1 MRIYKPYLLMALT
14 LPFLSVSCQPQVES
28 AKIVTID
35 KVGAIAMPEEIA
47 PIGKIPFQMPDLKRP
62 VFPELTATYQIRE
75 PKQMNLSLLLSIKR
89 SWTFTIEGGG
99 LSSSPKGNGNQGVL
113 C

>member
-62 VFPELTATYQIRE
+62 VFPELTVNISDKGAKADE
-75 PKQMNLSLLLSIKR
+75 PITLIVNQ

>member
-1 MRIYKPYLLMALT
+1 MALT

-47 PIGKIPFQMPDLKRP
+47 PIGKIPFQMQILK
-62 VFPELTATYQIRE
+62 
-75 PKQMNLSLLLSIKR
+75 
-89 SWTFTIEGGG
+89 G
-99 LSSSPKGNGNQGVL
+99 LSFLN
-113 C
+113 

>member
-35 KVGAIAMPEEIA
+35 KIGAIAMPEEIA

-62 VFPELTATYQIRE
+62 VFPELTVNISDKGAKADE
-75 PKQMNLSLLLSIKR
+75 PITLIVNQ
-89 SWTFTIEGGG
+89 TIMDVHNRGGG

>member
-35 KVGAIAMPEEIA
+35 KVGRHCHAGRNCPYWQNTVSDA
-47 PIGKIPFQMPDLKRP
+47 
-62 VFPELTATYQIRE
+62 
-75 PKQMNLSLLLSIKR
+75 
-89 SWTFTIEGGG
+89 
-99 LSSSPKGNGNQGVL
+99 
-113 C
+113 

>member
-1 MRIYKPYLLMALT
+1 MALT

-62 VFPELTATYQIRE
+62 VFPELTIRVIGSSALA
-75 PKQMNLSLLLSIKR
+75 PLSDMLTVNSGKTGLLR
-89 SWTFTIEGGG
+89 SGI
-99 LSSSPKGNGNQGVL
+99 
-113 C
+113 

>member
-1 MRIYKPYLLMALT
+1 MALT

-47 PIGKIPFQMPDLKRP
+47 PIGKIPFQASET
-62 VFPELTATYQIRE
+62 VFCPNGLQLV
-75 PKQMNLSLLLSIKR
+75 NLFPNYGESYFHFL
-89 SWTFTIEGGG
+89 WGF
-99 LSSSPKGNGNQGVL
+99 
-113 C
+113 